1 MIGIQKGINTDMKY
15 NHSFSAADILLPK
28 ADFENWAVIACD
40 QYTSEPEYWDSV
52 KTTAGDKPSALGIVL
67 PEVYLSNDNS
77 ERIEQINKNMQ
88 NFIDN
93 NIFNEYPDSL
103 IYVERIQSDGKLRRG
118 IVGKIDL
125 ECYDYRAGTNAEIR
139 ATEQTVLSRI
149 PPRVEIRKN
158 APLELPHVMLLFD
171 DDQNTVMSEVAN
183 NTDNFDKVY
192 DFTLMCSA
200 GSIKGYRLSEYAKD
214 AVMSALDALKQ
225 KNNGFLFCVGDG
237 NHSLATAKECYN
249 LNKTEASRY
258 ALVEIVNI
266 HDTALEFE
274 PIYRVLFGVEPEAVI
289 DEFIKATGGEY
300 SGEESQ
306 KFTCVYGEN
315 IREISVRP
323 AAKLAV
329 GTLQAFLDDYVKKHK
344 GVEIDYI
351 HGEDSLKK
359 LASRE
364 NAVGFLFEGM
374 QKSELF
380 TAVNTDG
387 SLPRKTFSMGHAD
400 DKRFYIEARKI
411 K

>member
-1 MIGIQKGINTDMKY
+1 MKY

-28 ADFENWAVIACD
+28 SNFEKWAVIACD
-40 QYTSEPEYWDSV
+40 QYTSEPEYWNEV
-52 KTTAGDKPSALGIVL
+52 KANADGAPSALSVIL
-67 PEVYLSNDNS
+67 PEVYLSADNS
-77 ERIEQINKNMQ
+77 ERIEKINKTMQ
-88 NFIDN
+88 EYIDSN
-93 NIFNEYPDSL
+93 VFNEYPDSL

-125 ECYDYRAGTNAEIR
+125 ENYDYRAGSNAEIR
-139 ATEQTVLSRI
+139 ATEETVLSRI

-171 DDQNTVMSEVAN
+171 DIENTVMSGI
-183 NTDNFDKVY
+183 TDSTNDFDKVY
-192 DFTLMCSA
+192 DFKLMCNA
-200 GSIKGYRLSEYAKD
+200 GSIKGYRLNENAKD
-214 AVMSALDALKQ
+214 AVMNALQALKQ

-249 LNKTEASRY
+249 QNPTAASRY

-266 HDTALEFE
+266 HEDALQFE
-274 PIYRVLFGVEPEAVI
+274 PIYRVLFGVEPQTLI
-289 DEFIKATGGEY
+289 DEFVKATGGEY
-300 SGEESQ
+300 SGADAQ

-315 IREISVRP
+315 TREISVKP
-323 AAKLAV
+323 TAKLAV
-329 GTLQAFLDDYVKKHK
+329 GTLQAFLDDYIKEHT

-351 HGEDSLKK
+351 HGESSLKK
-359 LASRE
+359 LSARE
-364 NAVGFLFEGM
+364 NTLGFLFDGM

-380 TAVNTDG
+380 AAVNSDG

>member
-1 MIGIQKGINTDMKY
+1 MKY

-28 ADFENWAVIACD
+28 SNFESWATIACD
-40 QYTSEPEYWDSV
+40 QYTSEPEYWDEV
-52 KTTAGDKPSALGIVL
+52 RKNAADNPSALNIIL

-77 ERIEQINKNMQ
+77 KAIAQINQTMQ
-88 NFIDN
+88 EYIDQN
-93 NIFNEYPDSL
+93 VFCEYTDSL
-103 IYVERIQSDGKLRRG
+103 IYIERIQSDGKCRRG

-125 ECYDYRAGTNAEIR
+125 ESYDYRSGTDAEIR

-171 DDQNTVMSEVAN
+171 DIE
-183 NTDNFDKVY
+183 DKVFSYLGANKSNFKKIY
-192 DFTLMCSA
+192 DFTLMCNA
-200 GSIKGYRLSEYAKD
+200 GSIEGYLLNDVAKD
-214 AVMSALDALKQ
+214 YVLSSLDELKL
-225 KNNGFLFCVGDG
+225 KNDGFLFCVGDG

-249 LNKTEASRY
+249 QNPTDVSHY
-258 ALVEIVNI
+258 ALTEIVNI

-274 PIYRVLFGVEPEAVI
+274 PIYRVVFNVNAENLI
-289 DEFIKATGGEY
+289 DEFIKSVGVGP
-300 SGEESQ
+300 Q
-306 KFTCVYGEN
+306 KFTCVYGDQ
-315 IREISVRP
+315 IREIGVQP
-323 AAKLAV
+323 TAKLAV
-329 GTLQAFLDDYVKKHK
+329 GTLQAFLDDYVKEHAE
-344 GVEIDYI
+344 VEVDYI

-359 LASRE
+359 LASRD
-364 NAVGFLFEGM
+364 NTIGFIFDGM

-380 TAVNTDG
+380 EAVNADG